1 MNEEIIRI
9 MLDFYSRVVTRK
21 LIRNDTKETIYS
33 DERKELAS
41 ETRVIK
47 NIVTRVKN
55 VSTWT
60 ERGGKADS
68 KASNSRHPDR
78 YCVERNVAKPVP
90 SVTRHLTS
98 VTRGRLKRD
107 GTKNPNY
114 SIKGS
119 LRSYASVERKTSQE
133 VACVPITINA
143 SRRPP
148 INRSFV
154 EEKKKK
160 KREGFLIR
168 QRENEIFPTVR
179 RHFCR
184 FTFDCPIC
192 VARCNGISVCSRVSV
207 FPRIFP
213 LYIFLDDDRDI
224 NVLVATDSNR
234 YKRRMSRRAR
244 IVVC

>member
-1 MNEEIIRI
+1 M
-9 MLDFYSRVVTRK
+9 
-21 LIRNDTKETIYS
+21 
-33 DERKELAS
+33 
-41 ETRVIK
+41 
-47 NIVTRVKN
+47 
-55 VSTWT
+55 
-60 ERGGKADS
+60 
-68 KASNSRHPDR
+68 
-78 YCVERNVAKPVP
+78 AKPVP

-119 LRSYASVERKTSQE
+119 LRSYASVERETSQE

-154 EEKKKK
+154 EEKKWQ
-160 KREGFLIR
+160 GFLTR

-179 RHFCR
+179 RHFYR
-184 FTFDCPIC
+184 FAFDCSAC
-192 VARCNGISVCSRVSV
+192 VARCISVCSRVSV
-207 FPRIFP
+207 FPRISP

-234 YKRRMSRRAR
+234 YKRRMSTRVR

>member
-60 ERGGKADS
+60 ERGSEADS
-68 KASNSRHPDR
+68 KASNSRHRDR

-160 KREGFLIR
+160 KKNGKDSLYGKGKTKSFRLFVATSVVLRLI
-168 QRENEIFPTVR
+168 VR
-179 RHFCR
+179 YASH
-184 FTFDCPIC
+184 DAMASAC
-192 VARCNGISVCSRVSV
+192 VARSLYFLVFSRFIFSLTTTVTLTFLWQPIRIGIKGECRGVHG
-207 FPRIFP
+207 
-213 LYIFLDDDRDI
+213 
-224 NVLVATDSNR
+224 
-234 YKRRMSRRAR
+234 
-244 IVVC
+244 